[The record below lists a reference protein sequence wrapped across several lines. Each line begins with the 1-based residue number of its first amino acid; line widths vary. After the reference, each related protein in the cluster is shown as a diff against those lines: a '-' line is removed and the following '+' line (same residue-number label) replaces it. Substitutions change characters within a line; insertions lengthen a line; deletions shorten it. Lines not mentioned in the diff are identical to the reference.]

1 MPATILAQLPHR
13 SPFLLVDRVV
23 ARQPGVQVVAEKLV
37 SVADPLV
44 SRPVGGPAELP
55 ATLLLE
61 MLAQAGG
68 FLDGDSL
75 HDQEIFLAGIQ
86 DARFHGAARA
96 GDRLRLEVQPEA
108 AFGAI
113 SRIRGEVRCGDR
125 LLCSARLLLRR
136 GRTP

>member
-13 SPFLLVDRVV
+13 SPFLLVDRVLD
-23 ARQPGVQVVAEKLV
+23 RQPGVRVVAEKLV
-37 SVADPLV
+37 SAADPLI
-44 SRPVGGPAELP
+44 PHPAGEPAELP

-68 FLDGDSL
+68 FLEADSL
-75 HDQEIFLAGIQ
+75 RGQAIFLAGIQ
-86 DARFHGAARA
+86 DVQFQGSVHA

-113 SRIRGEVRCGDR
+113 SRVRGEVHRDGA

-136 GRTP
+136 GSTP